1 MSKKLLYVFLTG
13 VMAVG
18 VLGACG
24 DTEGEDPTME
34 EDPAM
39 EENMEG

>member
-1 MSKKLLYVFLTG
+1 MSKKMLYALLTG
-13 VMAVG
+13 VLTVS

-39 EENMEG
+39 EEDMEG